1 MALKTKVLVENIT
14 NLSEAR
20 YCAGMGVQL
29 LAFPSQI
36 VDPKMYQDITSWV
49 QGPEMALDVSTCT
62 EIPSDL
68 NDYDCDYILISQDQ
82 LQSIPTETSP
92 LIVRLKSNGH
102 DHSLLLEAQARISY
116 VIAEGLAMTK
126 IKDLISHRFS
136 ILALLDGNE
145 TTNFDELLEWA
156 EGVVLSGSSEAK
168 PGLKDYDHLSMV
180 LEKLEISED

>member
-29 LAFPSQI
+29 LAFPSQS

-49 QGPEMALDVSTCT
+49 QGPEMVLDVSTCL
-62 EIPSDL
+62 EIPSNL
-68 NDYDCDYILISQDQ
+68 NDYGCDYILVSQDQ
-82 LQSIPTETSP
+82 LPSIPSETAS
-92 LIVRLKSNGH
+92 LIVRLNSNWQEP
-102 DHSLLLEAQARISY
+102 SSLLEAQGRISY
-116 VIAEGLAMTK
+116 VIAEGLGATE
-126 IKDLISHRFS
+126 IKDLISHRFT

>member
-29 LAFPSQI
+29 LAFPAQS

-49 QGPEMALDVSTCT
+49 QGPEMALDVSTCSD
-62 EIPSDL
+62 IPDL
-68 NDYDCDYILISQDQ
+68 NDYDCDYILINQDQ
-82 LQSIPTETSP
+82 LQSIPTETPP
-92 LIVRLKSNGH
+92 LIVRLKSYRQE
-102 DHSLLLEAQARISY
+102 HSSLLEAQARISY
-116 VIAEGLAMTK
+116 IIAEGLAMTE
-126 IKDLISHRFS
+126 IKELISHRFA
-136 ILALLDGNE
+136 ILASVDGNE
-145 TTNFDELLEWA
+145 NTDFDELLEWA

-168 PGLKDYDHLSMV
+168 PGLKDYDHLSVV